1 MTDSVKRPRHPH
13 PMQPIVRATDGVIRF
28 QSNAIVAFIVESLVG
43 RPPHD
48 AAITTVD
55 GQRITYSDLMAMP
68 WSDADRDHFNQL
80 HGYSV
85 SGLPWR
91 SRKRALEADRAA
103 ERVARRRDR
112 RSRR

>member
-1 MTDSVKRPRHPH
+1 
-13 PMQPIVRATDGVIRF
+13 MQPIVRATDGLIRF
-28 QSNAIVAFIVESLVG
+28 QANAIVAFIVESLVG
-43 RPPHD
+43 APPHD
-48 AAITTVD
+48 AVIVTTS
-55 GQRITYSDLMAMP
+55 GARISYGDLMAMP

-91 SRKRALEADRAA
+91 SRKRQAEANRIADS
-103 ERVARRRDR
+103 VARRGRR